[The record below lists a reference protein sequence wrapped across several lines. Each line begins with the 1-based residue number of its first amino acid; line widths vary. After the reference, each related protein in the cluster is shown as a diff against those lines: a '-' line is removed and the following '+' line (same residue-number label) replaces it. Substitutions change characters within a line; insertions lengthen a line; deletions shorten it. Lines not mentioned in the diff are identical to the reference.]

1 MPRDPLSRGDRS
13 RACPQSSLTRRAP
26 WKRAR
31 LGRSRAHFGGDTL
44 ALLNMLLVR
53 SYNCFILSAWPEGDH
68 LPARAGTPRQEGE
81 KRVRVRWTRN
91 AEQTLRSEER
101 VVLALPEVLPGR
113 PRLFNR
119 PPLINATPPCNFAK
133 LRERPSCGTFGSFS
147 DENRQQCE
155 RGQVLIQGVIKR
167 LAGAR
172 LCMQPTLLHHF
183 W

>member
-1 MPRDPLSRGDRS
+1 MNTNILPGRLNYYFSTPRDSLSRKDRS
-13 RACPQSSLTRRAP
+13 RACPRSSLTRRAL

-68 LPARAGTPRQEGE
+68 LPARADASPRQEGE
-81 KRVRVRWTRN
+81 KGSKDERWRVRATPNRH
-91 AEQTLRSEER
+91 AAFGGER

-119 PPLINATPPCNFAK
+119 PPLINAMPPCNFAK
-133 LRERPSCGTFGSFS
+133 LRERPSCGTFGLSNGG
-147 DENRQQCE
+147 NRQ
-155 RGQVLIQGVIKR
+155 
-167 LAGAR
+167 
-172 LCMQPTLLHHF
+172 
-183 W
+183 

>member
-1 MPRDPLSRGDRS
+1 MDINILSWRSSCYFSMPRDSLLQGNRS
-13 RACPQSSLTRRAP
+13 RACPRSGLTRRAP

-68 LPARAGTPRQEGE
+68 LPARAGAPRQEGE
-81 KRVRVRWTRN
+81 KRARVRWRVPRN
-91 AEQTLRSEER
+91 TPNRHAAFARER

-133 LRERPSCGTFGSFS
+133 LRERPSCGTFGSS
-147 DENRQQCE
+147 GGRIVSSVREDRS
-155 RGQVLIQGVIKR
+155 
-167 LAGAR
+167 
-172 LCMQPTLLHHF
+172 
-183 W
+183 